1 MRKQMAEDVRN
12 VFTTI
17 IELRTSCQMVWTSII
32 KVEQKRIAETT
43 QSQSDS
49 SLNFIRMSDG
59 RGGKISLAQTDYSE
73 LENVVYFT
81 SKCNSLV
88 EILDEHLKERDRQ
101 VFQKV
106 KERVCTELK
115 KQMEIA
121 IDRYN

>member
-1 MRKQMAEDVRN
+1 MTHCDAIIYCN
-12 VFTTI
+12 G
-17 IELRTSCQMVWTSII
+17 IELLGH
-32 KVEQKRIAETT
+32 TT
-43 QSQSDS
+43 S

-121 IDRYN
+121 IDRYNQELDESTASAQGMEVDQRMNAGEAMIK